1 MSGWC
6 PSASASCATSLMKR
20 IDSMKL
26 LNLKLRV
33 IFVASSSFHLDTMG
47 SSPLMVYRSKGCV
60 PTSHGTQC
68 FAVRREASVVPSLL
82 ILTPFQSCVVVS
94 LKVIG
99 NCGTTPGQ
107 GALESR
113 GDEFLYLSFCTK
125 VLKNSFF
132 GHESSVGLLERGSA
146 SVASLKV
153 KISVQGYGF
162 LIRAVLQAR
171 CFATYSCRRGL
182 LAE

>member
-26 LNLKLRV
+26 LNLKLRL
-33 IFVASSSFHLDTMG
+33 IFVVSSSFHLGTMG
-47 SSPLMVYRSKGCV
+47 SSPLMVSRSKGCV

-68 FAVRREASVVPSLL
+68 FSVRREASVVPSLL

-99 NCGTTPGQ
+99 NCGTTPGP
-107 GALESR
+107 GALNVTWR
-113 GDEFLYLSFCTK
+113 RLFVVSFCTK

-132 GHESSVGLLERGSA
+132 GHASSLGLLARGSA
-146 SVASLKV
+146 SAASLRREKV
-153 KISVQGYGF
+153 FKATGF
-162 LIRAVLQAR
+162 
-171 CFATYSCRRGL
+171 
-182 LAE
+182 